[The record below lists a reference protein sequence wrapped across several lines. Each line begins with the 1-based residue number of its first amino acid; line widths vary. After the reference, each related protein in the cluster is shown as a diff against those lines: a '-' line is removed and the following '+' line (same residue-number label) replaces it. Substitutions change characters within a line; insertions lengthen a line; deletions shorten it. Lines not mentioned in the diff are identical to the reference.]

1 MQWFFF
7 EYEYEGEQ
15 EFVKWQVIA
24 YDDYSKRA
32 HVKCHKKRRQSQVEQ
47 AFREA
52 FVRCIHQAQP
62 VDESGEVSTSGDAE

>member
-1 MQWFFF
+1 MQWCFYDI
-7 EYEYEGEQ
+7 EMEGDQ

-24 YDDYSKRA
+24 YDDYSHRA

-52 FVRCIHQAQP
+52 YVRAIHIAQP
-62 VDESGEVSTSGDAE
+62 VDESGEVSSDERY